1 MYDQKQLVNEVG
13 ELTHEGIS
21 QPPKMCPIPHFFGE
35 NVSRI
40 DASFEVEDI

>member
-1 MYDQKQLVNEVG
+1 VKEVG
-13 ELTHEGIS
+13 ELTHEGIP

-40 DASFEVEDI
+40 DVLFDIEDV